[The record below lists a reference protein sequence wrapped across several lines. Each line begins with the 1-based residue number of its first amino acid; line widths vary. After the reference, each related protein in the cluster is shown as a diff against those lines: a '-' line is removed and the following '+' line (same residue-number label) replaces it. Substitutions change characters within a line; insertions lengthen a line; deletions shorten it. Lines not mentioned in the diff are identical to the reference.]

1 MLHLAHAYIL
11 HTVNVNPC
19 HYNHLIFFL
28 SSLLINQQ
36 TTSQNRSRS
45 WSVLEWFPRKSPRMK
60 RGARASFRTAFNWI
74 HVSSPIWSSIH
85 FGKARNPFIFC
96 CSISASPF
104 LGNRINSSFIIPFA
118 AEIEIRQRMSDFLT
132 QFFVPT
138 KIVTGL

>member
-60 RGARASFRTAFNWI
+60 RGARALLFGRHLIGFTCQAQFGRVFILVKHAI
-74 HVSSPIWSSIH
+74 HSSSAVPFQHRH
-85 FGKARNPFIFC
+85 F
-96 CSISASPF
+96 S
-104 LGNRINSSFIIPFA
+104 
-118 AEIEIRQRMSDFLT
+118 EIELIHPSLFRLRQKSKYDKECPIF
-132 QFFVPT
+132 
-138 KIVTGL
+138 